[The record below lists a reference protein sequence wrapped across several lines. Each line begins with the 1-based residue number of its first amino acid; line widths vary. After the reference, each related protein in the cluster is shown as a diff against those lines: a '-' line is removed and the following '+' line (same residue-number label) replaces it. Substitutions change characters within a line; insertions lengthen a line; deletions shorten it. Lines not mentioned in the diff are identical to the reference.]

1 MRAIAEFLGAH
12 RKAVTVGLAVL
23 GMVDVGYYIYCR
35 DSCSYLQGTLA
46 GFDLKYVGLAFMIL
60 VCVLSL
66 VGYTGTLRLILAGA
80 VGGEFYLVPYQFV
93 QGVFCPF
100 CFGFAA
106 IVLAAFAAN
115 HAPPRESPSGIK
127 WFYSAGE
134 VKLPLRNGSIP
145 LMLVMVAGLL
155 FFVLAFSGSVTPAY
169 GEDPLPSYGEGKAQI
184 RIYADYLCGP
194 CREMEADIEPLLE
207 KIIAGGKARVIYI
220 DTPIHKETVIYAR
233 YYLCAARNVS
243 HQEAIRV
250 RRALFAA
257 GGNQIAADEALREF
271 LGKAGIQVSACDVS
285 AALKTMN
292 AYLQNDEIKS
302 TPTCVIVTAEGRTVY
317 SGRNDIVAALKLFA
331 RVEKSK

>member
-1 MRAIAEFLGAH
+1 MRAIAEFLGTH
-12 RKAVTVGLAVL
+12 RKAVTVCLAIT
-23 GMVDVGYYIYCR
+23 GIGDIGYYIYCQ
-35 DSCSYLQGTLA
+35 DSCSYMQGTLA

-66 VGYTGTLRLILAGA
+66 GEYTRTLRLILAGA
-80 VGGEFYLVPYQFV
+80 VGGEFYLLPYQFV

-100 CFGFAA
+100 CLGFAA

-134 VKLPLRNGSIP
+134 VRLPLLNGSIP

-155 FFVLAFSGSVTPAY
+155 FFALAFSGSVKPAY
-169 GEDPLPSYGEGKAQI
+169 GQDPLPSYGEGKVQI

-207 KIIAGGKARVIYI
+207 KIIAGGKARVVYI
-220 DTPIHKETVIYAR
+220 DTPIHKETIIYVR

-257 GGNQIAADEALREF
+257 GRNLIAADEALREF
-271 LGKAGIQVSACDVS
+271 LGKAEIKVSACDVS

-292 AYLQNDEIKS
+292 TYFQNDGIKS
-302 TPTCVIVTAEGRTVY
+302 TPMCVIVTAEGKTVY
-317 SGRNDIVAALKLFA
+317 AGKNDIVAALKQFA
-331 RVEKSK
+331 R